1 METQYDQNKTSVPS
15 KTLQQEYQE
24 ALLKSGIQA
33 AKLLNE
39 LIELK
44 LMPDPRAKEMAD
56 LALEVIKIIHSA
68 PEEIV
73 NFKLKFPFDKS
84 LHRMPIL
91 A

>member
-1 METQYDQNKTSVPS
+1 MEEPNNQNQLQTPP

-73 NFKLKFPFDKS
+73 NFKENNDNP
-84 LHRMPIL
+84 
-91 A
+91 

>member
-1 METQYDQNKTSVPS
+1 MEDINIQNQTNPNQTTTTP

-73 NFKLKFPFDKS
+73 NFKENNDNP
-84 LHRMPIL
+84 
-91 A
+91 

>member
-1 METQYDQNKTSVPS
+1 MEDINIQNQTNQNKTSTPS

-24 ALLKSGIQA
+24 SLLKSGIQA

-44 LMPDPRAKEMAD
+44 LMPDPRAKEMVD
-56 LALEVIKIIHSA
+56 VALEVIKIIHSA

-73 NFKLKFPFDKS
+73 HFKENNDNP
-84 LHRMPIL
+84 
-91 A
+91 

>member
-1 METQYDQNKTSVPS
+1 MEDINIQNQTDQNPTPTPP

-56 LALEVIKIIHSA
+56 LALEVIKIIHSS

-73 NFKLKFPFDKS
+73 NFKEKNDNS
-84 LHRMPIL
+84 
-91 A
+91 

>member
-1 METQYDQNKTSVPS
+1 MENQDNQNQTPTPA

-73 NFKLKFPFDKS
+73 NFKENNDQP
-84 LHRMPIL
+84 
-91 A
+91 

>member
-1 METQYDQNKTSVPS
+1 MENINIQNSTDQNQISTPP

-44 LMPDPRAKEMAD
+44 LMPDPRAKEMVD
-56 LALEVIKIIHSA
+56 VALEVIKIIHSA

-73 NFKLKFPFDKS
+73 NFKENNEQP
-84 LHRMPIL
+84 
-91 A
+91 

>member
-1 METQYDQNKTSVPS
+1 MENIKLPNQDNKNPTPTYS
-15 KTLQQEYQE
+15 KILQQEYQE

-73 NFKLKFPFDKS
+73 NFKENHDQP
-84 LHRMPIL
+84 
-91 A
+91 

>member
-1 METQYDQNKTSVPS
+1 MENQNDPNLTSTSS

-24 ALLKSGIQA
+24 ALLKSGIQS

-44 LMPDPRAKEMAD
+44 LMPDPRAKEMVD
-56 LALEVIKIIHSA
+56 VALEVIKIIHSA

-73 NFKLKFPFDKS
+73 NFKENNDNP
-84 LHRMPIL
+84 
-91 A
+91 

>member
-1 METQYDQNKTSVPS
+1 MENQNNPNQTENLTPS
-15 KTLQQEYQE
+15 KTIQQEYQE

-73 NFKLKFPFDKS
+73 NFKENHEQP
-84 LHRMPIL
+84 
-91 A
+91 

>member
-1 METQYDQNKTSVPS
+1 MTTENQTDQTPTPTPS

-44 LMPDPRAKEMAD
+44 LMPDPRAKEMVD
-56 LALEVIKIIHSA
+56 VALEVIKIIHSA

-73 NFKLKFPFDKS
+73 NFKENNDK
-84 LHRMPIL
+84 H
-91 A
+91 

>member
-1 METQYDQNKTSVPS
+1 MEDTNIQNQTNPNKTTTTP

-24 ALLKSGIQA
+24 SLLKSGIQA

-39 LIELK
+39 LIDLK

-73 NFKLKFPFDKS
+73 NFKENNDQP
-84 LHRMPIL
+84 
-91 A
+91 